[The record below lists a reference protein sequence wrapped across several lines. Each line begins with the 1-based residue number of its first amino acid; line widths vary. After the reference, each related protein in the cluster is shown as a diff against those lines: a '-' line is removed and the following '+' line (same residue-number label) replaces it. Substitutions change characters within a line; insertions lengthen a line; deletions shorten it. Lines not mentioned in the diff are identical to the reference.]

1 MSAQEGTVYLIDD
14 DASVRDALC
23 LLLSLKGMRTQVF
36 ASGESF
42 LEAYRPDWRGCVLSD
57 LRMPGM
63 SGLDL
68 QAVLRDRQIPLP
80 LIILTAH
87 GDVATVRRALK
98 NGALDFLEKPFE
110 EDLLLEILSNALRV
124 DRERRIG
131 EDERAA
137 ASDRLANLTARE
149 REILAPVAAG
159 KQNVEIAAQ
168 FGISPRTVEVHK
180 ARIME
185 KLGCRTLAELIRKI
199 GQLIDISASP

>member
-1 MSAQEGTVYLIDD
+1 MNDQEGTVYLIDD

-98 NGALDFLEKPFE
+98 GGALDFVEKPFE

-124 DRERRIG
+124 DRERRIC

>member
-1 MSAQEGTVYLIDD
+1 MSDQEGTVYLIDD

-23 LLLSLKGMRTQVF
+23 LLLSLNGMRTQVF
-36 ASGESF
+36 SSGESF
-42 LEAYRPDWRGCVLSD
+42 LEAYRPDWRGCILSD

-68 QAVLRDRQIPLP
+68 QAVLRQRQVPLP
-80 LIILTAH
+80 LVILTAH
-87 GDVATVRRALK
+87 GDVAAVRQALK

-110 EDLLLEILSNALRV
+110 EEMLLQILSNALRV
-124 DRERRIG
+124 DRERCIG

-137 ASDRLANLTARE
+137 ALDRLANLTARE
-149 REILAPVAAG
+149 REILAPVVAG

-185 KLGCRTLAELIRKI
+185 KLGCRTLAELIQKI
-199 GQLIDISASP
+199 A

>member
-1 MSAQEGTVYLIDD
+1 
-14 DASVRDALC
+14 
-23 LLLSLKGMRTQVF
+23 
-36 ASGESF
+36 
-42 LEAYRPDWRGCVLSD
+42 
-57 LRMPGM
+57 M

-68 QAVLRDRQIPLP
+68 QAVLRLRQIPLP
-80 LIILTAH
+80 LVILTAH
-87 GDVATVRRALK
+87 GDVAAVRQALK

-110 EDLLLEILSNALRV
+110 EDLLLQILSNALRV
-124 DRERRIG
+124 DRERCIG

-185 KLGCRTLAELIRKI
+185 KLGCRTLAELIQKI
-199 GQLIDISASP
+199 ADLVDISASP

>member
-1 MSAQEGTVYLIDD
+1 VIHHQQRIIVDVVGLPVFIGQPQIVVTVPRNKLIAGDTLFRDSIGRRHVGSGDRIVARAGT
-14 DASVRDALC
+14 
-23 LLLSLKGMRTQVF
+23 
-36 ASGESF
+36 
-42 LEAYRPDWRGCVLSD
+42 
-57 LRMPGM
+57 
-63 SGLDL
+63 
-68 QAVLRDRQIPLP
+68 
-80 LIILTAH
+80 
-87 GDVATVRRALK
+87 
-98 NGALDFLEKPFE
+98 
-110 EDLLLEILSNALRV
+110 
-124 DRERRIG
+124 RERRVC

>member
-1 MSAQEGTVYLIDD
+1 MSDQEGTVYLIDD

-23 LLLSLKGMRTQVF
+23 LLLSLNGMRTQVF
-36 ASGESF
+36 SSGESF
-42 LEAYRPDWRGCVLSD
+42 LEAYTPHWRGCILSD

-68 QAVLRDRQIPLP
+68 QAVLRLRQIPLP
-80 LIILTAH
+80 LVILTAH
-87 GDVATVRRALK
+87 GDVAAVRQALK

-110 EDLLLEILSNALRV
+110 EDLLLQILSNALRV
-124 DRERRIG
+124 DRERCIG

-137 ASDRLANLTARE
+137 VSDRLANLTARE

-185 KLGCRTLAELIRKI
+185 KLGCRTLAELIQKI
-199 GQLIDISASP
+199 ADLVDISASP